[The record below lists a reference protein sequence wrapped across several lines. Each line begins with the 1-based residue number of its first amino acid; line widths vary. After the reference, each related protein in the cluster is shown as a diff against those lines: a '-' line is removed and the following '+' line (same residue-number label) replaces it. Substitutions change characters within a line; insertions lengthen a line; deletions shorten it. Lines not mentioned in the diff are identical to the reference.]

1 MMRWPLGMAATL
13 AVIVTALLAATAT
26 AGWLLHS
33 EVRDTVLTQQRLAD
47 SQIRQLARAGH
58 LALVAGDDP
67 ELRQI
72 ARTLFEANDL
82 LGRIRIIDTP
92 GENRIDLAADH
103 PPAGPWTRRLAAW
116 ARLVAQPSL
125 TTQYES
131 EIPPAGEGSALD
143 PFGTPRAD
151 IGRARL
157 TLSDAAWQ
165 HYLAASLRQA
175 ALQGLAAFVLLLAAG
190 LAVAWTTARPV
201 SRLRRRLGELAGE
214 AGNDDI
220 DRSLD
225 TLGERLTRSEHEA
238 RTAAETLKTRERELE
253 RARQQERNAT
263 RLRADLV
270 AGMSHELRAPLTA
283 ILGHADLLDRGRLD
297 RGQREHVHTVRQS
310 AHNLLALIDDV
321 IQWSGLESG
330 RTTLNEV
337 GFNLRD
343 IVEETLNLLAPLAF
357 EKDLDLVHLV
367 FSDVPHQVRGDPLR
381 LQQILTN
388 LVSNAIK
395 FTERGE
401 IVIRVMAEDEDDQG
415 VGLHLSVTDTGPGI
429 APDQQARLFRMYSQL
444 QPQRPGGSGLGLAI
458 SKRLLD
464 MMGGEITVES
474 EVGAGATFHVHLTL
488 ARAAGGDQPAA
499 APAGL
504 EGVDVLL
511 VDPGTAA
518 GLALSHCFEAWGM
531 HVRRAETHNAARDAI
546 AAPGPPT
553 LLVLGLRR
561 ADLREA
567 APADLLR
574 ASRAAGV
581 TSLALLT
588 SIDEADHD
596 TARALGADRS
606 LAKSLPRLSLHRE
619 LRELLGR
626 SPDDEPGWRHL
637 QVLVADDSEATR
649 QLLAATLRELGAS
662 VALAGNGRE
671 AVSAWRKGGFPL
683 ILMDDQM
690 PDQDGHDAIRQ
701 IRTLADPAYPPRIV
715 GMTADSSGNGAR
727 RLTEAGADVCLVK
740 PFDAAAL
747 QRAMAPTDLI
757 GEEAPRP
764 AKRAAPAL
772 ASDPAL
778 ARLVGEEL
786 PRQLSA
792 VEQALD
798 AGEYEA
804 ACRDIHT
811 LHGTAAFY
819 ALTSLQAAADVVERA
834 LQSGDPVTDEAR
846 MALIESTREAMDQ
859 LNEISP

>member
-1 MMRWPLGMAATL
+1 MMRWPLGMAATM
-13 AVIVTALLAATAT
+13 AVIATALLVATAT
-26 AGWLLHS
+26 AAWLLHS
-33 EVRDTVLTQQRLAD
+33 EVRDTAVTQQRLAT

-72 ARTLFEANDL
+72 ARTLFEANDF
-82 LGRIRIIDTP
+82 LGRIRIADTP
-92 GENRIDLAADH
+92 GNNRIDLAADH
-103 PPAGPWTRRLAAW
+103 PTLDSGTRRLAAW

-125 TTQYES
+125 TTEFAS
-131 EIPPAGEGSALD
+131 DIPPAGEGSALD

-151 IGRARL
+151 IGRAYL
-157 TLSDAAWQ
+157 TLSDRAWQ
-165 HYLAASLRQA
+165 HYLATSLQRA
-175 ALQGLAAFVLLLAAG
+175 ALQGLVAFGLLLAAG

-201 SRLRRRLGELAGE
+201 SRLRRRLRELAGD
-214 AGNDDI
+214 ADDDI
-220 DRSLD
+220 ERSLD
-225 TLGERLTRSEHEA
+225 TLGERLSRSEDQA
-238 RTAAETLKTRERELE
+238 RAATETLKTRERELE
-253 RARQQERNAT
+253 RARRQERDAT

-395 FTERGE
+395 FTDHGE
-401 IVIRVMAEDEDDQG
+401 IVVRVMGEDENEQG
-415 VGLHLSVTDTGPGI
+415 LALHLSVTDTGPGI
-429 APDQQARLFRMYSQL
+429 PPDQQARLFRMYSQL
-444 QPQRPGGSGLGLAI
+444 QPQQPGGSGLGLAI

-474 EVGAGATFHVHLTL
+474 EAGKGATFHVHLTL
-488 ARAAGGDQPAA
+488 ARATGGDQPAA

-504 EGVDVLL
+504 EDVDVLL
-511 VDPGTAA
+511 IDTGTTA

-531 HVRRAETHNAARDAI
+531 QVRRAESIQAARDAM
-546 AAPGPPT
+546 AGPGPPT
-553 LLVLGLRR
+553 LLVFGLRR

-574 ASRAAGV
+574 ASRAAGA
-581 TSLALLT
+581 TSLVLLT

-596 TARALGADRS
+596 AARALGADRS

-626 SPDDEPGWRHL
+626 TPDEDPGWRNL

-649 QLLAATLRELGAS
+649 QLLAATLRETGAG
-662 VALAGNGRE
+662 VALAGNGSE

-690 PDQDGHDAIRQ
+690 PDQGGCEAIRQ
-701 IRTLADPAYPPRIV
+701 IRTLADPANPPRII
-715 GMTADSSGNGAR
+715 GMTADNSGDGAR
-727 RLTEAGADVCLVK
+727 RLTEAGADICLVK

-747 QRAMAPTDLI
+747 QRAMATTDLI
-757 GEEAPRP
+757 REEEPRP
-764 AKRAAPAL
+764 ANRAVPAL

-778 ARLVGEEL
+778 ARLLGEEL
-786 PRQLSA
+786 PRQLTA

-804 ACRDIHT
+804 ARRDIHT

-819 ALTSLQAAADVVERA
+819 ALTSLQKAADTVERA
-834 LQSGDPVTDEAR
+834 LQSGDPVTAEAR
-846 MALIESTREAMDQ
+846 MALIEATREALDR
-859 LNEISP
+859 LDNPER